1 MRNAG
6 KKARI
11 TFRPALVLAACAI
24 SLSLGGCKI
33 VHDDQ
38 RAKSDRS
45 GSESSFD
52 AAGYVTSVWDSKVVP
67 LFSEKAQDTAAVST
81 AVQGDLNQAGE
92 KYGHRPATEGSPWSF
107 VVKGEGEVVSV
118 NTESRAGT
126 VVVAVPVGSETRE
139 VTLQIGPVVK
149 GSALRDCLPF
159 FTFQSVTNQLEFA
172 RVARALNDRAVE
184 RIKPIVPT
192 IKVKGKVSFSGAVSL
207 SSASDK
213 FVVVPVNLKTEGGS
227 P

>member
-1 MRNAG
+1 MRHAG
-6 KKARI
+6 KKAPV

-38 RAKSDRS
+38 RAKNEQA
-45 GSESSFD
+45 GGGSFD
-52 AAGYVTSVWDSKVVP
+52 AAGYVTGVWDQKVVP
-67 LFSEKAQDTAAVST
+67 LFSEKSRDMGAISS
-81 AVQGDLNQAGE
+81 AVQADLNQAGE
-92 KYGHRPATEGSPWSF
+92 KFGHRPSTEGSPWSF

-159 FTFQSVTNQLEFA
+159 FSFQSVTNQLEFA
-172 RVARALNDRAVE
+172 QVARVLNERAVE
-184 RIKPIVPT
+184 RVKPIVPT
-192 IKVKGKVSFSGAVSL
+192 IKEKGKVSFAGAMSL
-207 SSASDK
+207 STASDK
-213 FVVVPVNLKTEGGS
+213 FVVVPVNLKAEGGS